1 MSDLRETLEQAVEEG
16 HLLATSAGNISLLL
30 AGGNN
35 PLYPLAISQ
44 LVEAKAWSE
53 LNDRFFKTLA
63 FGTGGLRGRSIG
75 NRVTQAERGSHPES
89 EPPEH
94 PCVGTNAMNFY
105 NVSRATQGLVNYLKA
120 YLTSIRSD
128 GRPSL
133 AIAHDT
139 RIFSRQFAELAAK
152 VAIESGCDVF
162 LFESARSTPELS
174 FAVRQNNAT
183 AGIVITAS
191 HNPPHDNGYKVYFE
205 DGAQVVE
212 PHATAIIKQ
221 VNAITSEG
229 YEPVPAER
237 KGQLV
242 VLGSDFDEIYK
253 LRLRSVILQPA
264 VVEQQKDLKV
274 VFSAIHG
281 TGSVVSVPL
290 LRDIGFNVLTVPEQD
305 RQDGLFPS
313 VKSPNPEN
321 AEALSMAM
329 DLARKENAD
338 LVIGT
343 DPDCDRMGVAVRN
356 RAGELVLLTG
366 NQIGSLLA
374 YYRSRAFKQLG
385 ILNDQNK
392 HRGVIIKTL
401 VTTDLQKAI
410 AQSEGF
416 HCVETLTGFK
426 YIGAKLLKYEKGLPA
441 SIRNSYRALSEEE
454 SRKARLEHSYFFV
467 FGGEE
472 SYGYSGADF
481 VRDKD
486 GNGAALMFAEV
497 AAYAKSQGHALDEL
511 LDQIYLEY
519 GYYFEQSGSLVFE
532 GAEGADKIRRLADS
546 YNRTPPKEVNG
557 VGVSQ
562 VHDFTSGTIRDSEG
576 DLLPNEKMTIFTL
589 ADGCRVAVRPSGTE
603 PKIKFYLFGKREG
616 LSQPTLPDAKK
627 ELRESLNRLWKW
639 LQADAKAR
647 VG

>member
-1 MSDLRETLEQAVEEG
+1 MSALRETLEQAVKEG
-16 HLLATSAGNISLLL
+16 HLLATSAENISLLL
-30 AGGNN
+30 AAGNN

-44 LVEAKAWSE
+44 LAEAKAWSE

-75 NRVTQAERGSHPES
+75 NRVTEAERGSHPES

-105 NVSRATQGLVNYLKA
+105 NVSRATQGLAKYLKG
-120 YLTSIRSD
+120 YLNSIPSD
-128 GRPSL
+128 RRPSL

-152 VAIESGCDVF
+152 VATELGCDVF

-174 FAVRQNNAT
+174 FAVRHTNAT

-191 HNPPHDNGYKVYFE
+191 HNPPHDNGYKAYFE

-212 PHATAIIKQ
+212 PHATAIIRQ
-221 VNAITSEG
+221 VNAVTSEG
-229 YEPVPAER
+229 YEPVAAEQ
-237 KGQLV
+237 KGKLV
-242 VLGSDFDEIYK
+242 VLGPDFDDIYK
-253 LRLRSVILQPA
+253 ARLRSVILQPA
-264 VVEQQKDLKV
+264 VVSQQKELKV
-274 VFSAIHG
+274 VFSPIHG
-281 TGSVVSVPL
+281 TGGVISVPL
-290 LRDIGFNVLTVPEQD
+290 LREIGFNVLTVPEQD
-305 RQDGLFPS
+305 RQDGLFPT

-321 AEALSMAM
+321 ADALSMAM
-329 DLARKENAD
+329 ELARKDNAD
-338 LVIGT
+338 LIIGT

-356 RAGELVLLTG
+356 RVGELVLLTG
-366 NQIGSLLA
+366 NQIGSLLT
-374 YYRSRAFKQLG
+374 YYRSRTFKQLG

-392 HRGVIIKTL
+392 SRGVIIKTL

-410 AQSEGF
+410 AQGEGL

-426 YIGAKLLKYEKGLPA
+426 YIGAKLLKYEMALPE
-441 SIRNSYRALSEEE
+441 SIHRSYRSLSEKE
-454 SRKARLEHSYFFV
+454 SRKARLEYSYFFV

-486 GNGAALMFAEV
+486 ANAATLMFAEV
-497 AAYAKSQGHALDEL
+497 AAYAKSQDLTLDEL
-511 LDQIYLEY
+511 LDQIYLQY
-519 GYYFEQSGSLVFE
+519 GYFLEQGGSLVFE

-546 YNRTPPKEVNG
+546 YNRMPPQEVNG
-557 VGVSQ
+557 VEVSQ
-562 VHDFTSGTIRDSEG
+562 VQDFTSGDIRDSEG
-576 DLLPNEKMTIFTL
+576 DLLPTEKMTIFTL
-589 ADGCRVAVRPSGTE
+589 ADGCKIAVRPSGTE

-616 LSQPTLPDAKK
+616 LNQQTLPAAKK
-627 ELRESLNRLWKW
+627 ELHESLNRLWEW
-639 LQADAKAR
+639 LQADANKR

>member
-16 HLLATSAGNISLLL
+16 HLLVTSAGNISLLL
-30 AGGNN
+30 AAGHN
-35 PLYPLAISQ
+35 PLYRLAISQ
-44 LVEAKAWSE
+44 LVEARAWSE

-75 NRVTQAERGSHPES
+75 KRVTDAERGSRPDS

-105 NVSRATQGLVNYLKA
+105 NVSRATQGLVNYLN
-120 YLTSIRSD
+120 SVRS
-128 GRPSL
+128 GHRPSL
-133 AIAHDT
+133 ALAHDT
-139 RIFSRQFAELAAK
+139 RIFSRQFAELTAK
-152 VAIESGCDVF
+152 VATELGCDVF

-174 FAVRQNNAT
+174 FAVRHTNAT

-212 PHATAIIKQ
+212 PHASAIIGQ
-221 VNAITSEG
+221 VNATTSEG
-229 YEPVPAER
+229 YEPVAPEQR
-237 KGQLV
+237 GKLV
-242 VLGSDFDEIYK
+242 ILGSDFDDIYK
-253 LRLRSVILQPA
+253 ARLRSVILQP
-264 VVEQQKDLKV
+264 VVVAQQKELKV
-274 VFSAIHG
+274 VFSPIHG
-281 TGSVVSVPL
+281 TGGVISVPL
-290 LRDIGFNVLTVPEQD
+290 LREIGFNVLTVPEQD
-305 RQDGLFPS
+305 RQDGLFPT

-321 AEALSMAM
+321 AEALSMATE
-329 DLARKENAD
+329 LAGKENAD

-356 RAGELVLLTG
+356 RAGELILLTG
-366 NQIGSLLA
+366 NQIGSLLT
-374 YYRSRAFKQLG
+374 YYRSRTFKKLG

-392 HRGVIIKTL
+392 QHGVVIKTL

-410 AQSEGF
+410 AQSEGL

-426 YIGAKLLKYEKGLPA
+426 YIGAKLLKYEKALPE
-441 SIRNSYRALSEEE
+441 SIRKSYRTLPEEE

-486 GNGAALMFAEV
+486 ANAATLMFAEV
-497 AAYAKSQGHALDEL
+497 AAYAKSQDVTLDEL
-511 LDQIYLEY
+511 LDQIYLQY
-519 GYYFEQSGSLVFE
+519 GYYLEQSGSLVFE

-546 YNRTPPKEVNG
+546 YNRMPPKEVNG

-562 VHDFTSGTIRDSEG
+562 VQDFTSGDIRDSEG
-576 DLLPNEKMTIFTL
+576 DVLPNENMTIFALT
-589 ADGCRVAVRPSGTE
+589 DGCRIAVRPSGTE

-616 LSQPTLPDAKK
+616 LSQQNLPAAKN
-627 ELRESLNRLWKW
+627 ELRESLNQLWEW
-639 LQADAKAR
+639 LQADAEKR

>member
-1 MSDLRETLEQAVEEG
+1 MSALQETLGQAVEEG
-16 HLLATSAGNISLLL
+16 HLSATSAGNISLLL
-30 AGGNN
+30 AAGSN
-35 PLYPLAISQ
+35 PLYPSAVSQ
-44 LVEAKAWSE
+44 LAEAKAWSE

-75 NRVTQAERGSHPES
+75 NRVTDVERGSHPES

-105 NVSRATQGLVNYLKA
+105 NVSRATHGLVKYIKSYLD
-120 YLTSIRSD
+120 SIRSTN
-128 GRPSL
+128 RPSL

-152 VAIESGCDVF
+152 VATELGCDVF

-174 FAVRQNNAT
+174 FAVRHTNAT

-212 PHATAIIKQ
+212 PHATAIIQQ
-221 VNAITSEG
+221 VNAIASEN
-229 YEPVPAER
+229 YEPLPAHK
-237 KGQLV
+237 KGKLV
-242 VLGSDFDEIYK
+242 ILGSDFDEIYK
-253 LRLRSVILQPA
+253 RRLRAVILQPA
-264 VVEQQKDLKV
+264 VVAQQKELKV
-274 VFSAIHG
+274 IFSPIHG
-281 TGSVVSVPL
+281 TGGVISVPL
-290 LRDIGFNVLTVPEQD
+290 LREIGFNVLTVPEQD
-305 RQDGLFPS
+305 RQDGLFPT

-329 DLARKENAD
+329 ELARKENAD

-366 NQIGSLLA
+366 NQIGSLLT
-374 YYRSRAFKQLG
+374 YYRSRTFKQLG

-392 HRGVIIKTL
+392 QHGVIIKTL

-410 AQSEGF
+410 AQSEGL

-426 YIGAKLLKYEKGLPA
+426 YIGAKLRKYEEALPD
-441 SIRNSYRALSEEE
+441 SIRKSYRGLSEEE

-486 GNGAALMFAEV
+486 ANAATLMFAEV
-497 AAYAKSQGHALDEL
+497 AAYAKSQGLTLDEL
-511 LDQIYLEY
+511 LDQVYLQY
-519 GYYFEQSGSLVFE
+519 GYYLEQSGSLVFE

-546 YNRTPPKEVNG
+546 YNRTPPKEVKG

-562 VHDFTSGTIRDSEG
+562 VQDFTSGDIRDSEG
-576 DLLPNEKMTIFTL
+576 DLLPTEKMTVFGL
-589 ADGCRVAVRPSGTE
+589 ADGCRIAVRPSGTE
-603 PKIKFYLFGKREG
+603 PKIKFYMFGKREE
-616 LSQPTLPDAKK
+616 LDQQTLPAAKQ
-627 ELRESLNRLWKW
+627 ELHESLTRLWEW

>member
-1 MSDLRETLEQAVEEG
+1 MSALRETLEQAVKEG
-16 HLLATSAGNISLLL
+16 HLLPTSAENISLLL
-30 AGGNN
+30 AAGNN

-44 LVEAKAWSE
+44 LAEAKAWSE

-75 NRVTQAERGSHPES
+75 NRVTEAERGSHPES

-105 NVSRATQGLVNYLKA
+105 NVSRATQGLVKYLKG
-120 YLTSIRSD
+120 YFKSIRSD
-128 GRPSL
+128 RRPSL

-152 VAIESGCDVF
+152 VATELGCDVF

-174 FAVRQNNAT
+174 FAVRHTNAT

-191 HNPPHDNGYKVYFE
+191 HNPPHDNGYKAYFE

-212 PHATAIIKQ
+212 PHATAIIRQ

-229 YEPVPAER
+229 YEPVAAEQ
-237 KGQLV
+237 KGKLV
-242 VLGSDFDEIYK
+242 ILGSDFDDIYK
-253 LRLRSVILQPA
+253 ARLRSVILQPA
-264 VVEQQKDLKV
+264 VVSQQKELKV
-274 VFSAIHG
+274 VFSPIHG
-281 TGSVVSVPL
+281 TGGVISVPL
-290 LRDIGFNVLTVPEQD
+290 LREIGFNVLTVPEQD
-305 RQDGLFPS
+305 RQDGLFPT

-321 AEALSMAM
+321 ADALSMAM
-329 DLARKENAD
+329 ELARKENAD
-338 LVIGT
+338 LVIAT

-366 NQIGSLLA
+366 NQIGSLLT
-374 YYRSRAFKQLG
+374 YYRSRTFKELG

-392 HRGVIIKTL
+392 SRGVIIKTL
-401 VTTDLQKAI
+401 VTPDLQKAI
-410 AQSEGF
+410 AQGDGL

-426 YIGAKLLKYEKGLPA
+426 YIGAKLLKYEMALPE
-441 SIRNSYRALSEEE
+441 SIRRSYRSLSEQE
-454 SRKARLEHSYFFV
+454 SRKARLEYSYFFV

-486 GNGAALMFAEV
+486 ANAATLMFAEV
-497 AAYAKSQGHALDEL
+497 AAYAKSQDLTLDEL
-511 LDQIYLEY
+511 LDQIYLQY
-519 GYYFEQSGSLVFE
+519 GYFLEQSGSLVFE

-546 YNRTPPKEVNG
+546 YNRMPPQEVNG
-557 VGVSQ
+557 VEVSQ
-562 VHDFTSGTIRDSEG
+562 VQDFTSGDIRDSEG
-576 DLLPNEKMTIFTL
+576 DLLPSEKMTIFTL
-589 ADGCRVAVRPSGTE
+589 ADGCKIAVRPSGTE

-616 LSQPTLPDAKK
+616 LNQQTLPAAKK
-627 ELRESLNRLWKW
+627 ELRESLNRLWEW
-639 LQADAKAR
+639 LQADARKR